1 MSYNQQ
7 QFEFGSKDVVK
18 AAIRMALSA
27 NRDEEKELK
36 AYYTDIGIKACAVDY
51 GGEFLSSIMKIIERA
66 VVSSKREGV
75 IIESHAEEGA
85 VAGAAREALTQVTPK
100 AIGLNV
106 GGKIGVARYRDH
118 VAVCVFFGIGL
129 LHLNEISIGVG
140 HRVV

>member
-1 MSYNQQ
+1 MFNEQLPGD
-7 QFEFGSKDVVK
+7 FGSKDIVK
-18 AAIRMALSA
+18 AAIRMALTGT
-27 NRDEEKELK
+27 REEEKILK
-36 AYYTDIGIKACAVDY
+36 HEYHEKGIKSCAVDY
-51 GGEFLSSIMKIIERA
+51 GGDFITSVMKIIERA

-85 VAGAAREALTQVTPK
+85 VAGATREALGQITAK
-100 AIGLNV
+100 AIGLNI
-106 GGKIGVARYRDH
+106 GGKIGVARYHDH

>member
-1 MSYNQQ
+1 MLNDQTQNDY
-7 QFEFGSKDVVK
+7 GSKDIVK
-18 AAIRMALSA
+18 AAINMALSA
-27 NRDEEKELK
+27 TREEEKALK
-36 AYYTDIGIKACAVDY
+36 QQYHQMGIKSCAVDY
-51 GGEFLSSIMKIIERA
+51 GGDFITSIMKIIERA

-85 VAGAAREALTQVTPK
+85 IAGATREALGQITAK

-106 GGKIGVARYRDH
+106 GGKIGVARYHEH

-129 LHLNEISIGVG
+129 LHLNEISIGIG

>member
-1 MSYNQQ
+1 MLYEQTNGKY
-7 QFEFGSKDVVK
+7 GSKDIVK
-18 AAIRMALSA
+18 AAINMALSA
-27 NRDEEKELK
+27 TRDEEKALK
-36 AYYTDIGIKACAVDY
+36 HEYGQRGIKSCAVDY
-51 GGEFLSSIMKIIERA
+51 GGDFITSVMKIIERA

-85 VAGAAREALTQVTPK
+85 IAGATREALGQITAK

-106 GGKIGVARYRDH
+106 GGKIGVARYHEH

-129 LHLNEISIGVG
+129 LHLNEISIGIG